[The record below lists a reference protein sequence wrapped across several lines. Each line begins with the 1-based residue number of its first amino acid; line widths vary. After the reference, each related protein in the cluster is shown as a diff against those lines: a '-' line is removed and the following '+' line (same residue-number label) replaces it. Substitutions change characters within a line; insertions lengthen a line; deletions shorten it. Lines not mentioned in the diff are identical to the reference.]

1 MKINKIYLLLFTV
14 MLTISCED
22 FVTIEVPY
30 TQLSSDLVFDDVR
43 TADAVLVTVYSKMQA
58 TTLVTGDSGGLS
70 VLLGNYTD
78 EIICHNSN
86 IPELLFYQNNLLA
99 TNSTIQAL
107 WRNTYNLIYIANKVV
122 EGVENSKSIA
132 EPDRDRL
139 VGEALFVR
147 AYLHFYLNQLF
158 GEIPYVKTTDY
169 RINSTVEKH
178 KDAAIFLF
186 LQEDLL
192 RAESL
197 LTSNYTGANR
207 IRPNKST
214 VIALQARMYLY
225 QKKWKLAEQKSTL
238 LINTT
243 QLYSLASNLND
254 VFLHN
259 SSGTIWQLMSAPEG
273 KNTLDAK
280 SFTFTSAPPPSRALN
295 DGLVYEFEPHDLRR
309 INWIKKI
316 SNGSVT
322 FYHPF
327 KYKYNNDTS
336 TSMEHSILF
345 RLEEMYLIRAEANA
359 ELNLPDLSAADL
371 NIIRKRAGLEN
382 ISSQSK
388 DELINAILKERQLE
402 FFTEL
407 GHRFFDLKRRGLLDS
422 VLTGIKPGWKSSN
435 ALFPLPENELLV
447 NPSLSPQNEGY

>member
-1 MKINKIYLLLFTV
+1 
-14 MLTISCED
+14 
-22 FVTIEVPY
+22 
-30 TQLSSDLVFDDVR
+30 
-43 TADAVLVTVYSKMQA
+43 
-58 TTLVTGDSGGLS
+58 
-70 VLLGNYTD
+70 
-78 EIICHNSN
+78 
-86 IPELLFYQNNLLA
+86 
-99 TNSTIQAL
+99 
-107 WRNTYNLIYIANKVV
+107 
-122 EGVENSKSIA
+122 
-132 EPDRDRL
+132 
-139 VGEALFVR
+139 
-147 AYLHFYLNQLF
+147 
-158 GEIPYVKTTDY
+158 
-169 RINSTVEKH
+169 
-178 KDAAIFLF
+178 
-186 LQEDLL
+186 
-192 RAESL
+192 
-197 LTSNYTGANR
+197 
-207 IRPNKST
+207 
-214 VIALQARMYLY
+214 MYLY